1 MIQKYL
7 NASSHVWILH
17 RDHHML
23 DTHVQNSE
31 SLHAPPVKLEKHALR
46 AGAAAHCFARSCD
59 LIVDIHKL
67 WISIEIVRENR
78 KKCTRKTILKHCVKI
93 YRNPRILLHVTFN
106 FLLLIFFSIQAK
118 LHYLSIYDMT
128 LHYVLSINKNLK
140 YFFRMQ
146 LWWILT
152 WKMVFVRGIYM
163 YNEIWS
169 ASL

>member
-1 MIQKYL
+1 MIQKYF

-31 SLHAPPVKLEKHALR
+31 SLHAPPVKLEKRALR
-46 AGAAAHCFARSCD
+46 AGAAAHCFA
-59 LIVDIHKL
+59 
-67 WISIEIVRENR
+67 RENR